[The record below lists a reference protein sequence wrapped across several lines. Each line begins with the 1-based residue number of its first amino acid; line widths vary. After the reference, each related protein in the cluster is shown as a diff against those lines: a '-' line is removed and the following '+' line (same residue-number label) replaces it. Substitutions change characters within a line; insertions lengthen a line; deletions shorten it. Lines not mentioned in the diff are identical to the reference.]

1 MCFLCGNVLE
11 EENVVH
17 VVIYA
22 VCVVLIRVYCLRYE
36 ISLKKK

>member
-1 MCFLCGNVLE
+1 MCFLCANVSE

-22 VCVVLIRVYCLRYE
+22 VCAVLIWVYCLKYE
-36 ISLKKK
+36 ISL